1 MFLSI
6 VLSFIVRC
14 GIIMTFIIF
23 FIDHII
29 SRTFSLLFLHNN
41 FRFSTL
47 LCAAL
52 FSSTL
57 LTYSFLFFISYCRLL
72 FYPSTFTTP
81 HVRTLSYSLSPTVL
95 FSSIPSFYLHYSSC
109 TYSFQFFLTHC
120 SASRGERVSVEGPS
134 GLGKTRLLRAIA
146 QLDAPQGGTM
156 LIFEVNREETLQC

>member
-6 VLSFIVRC
+6 VISFIVRC

-29 SRTFSLLFLHNN
+29 SRTFPLLLLHNN

-47 LCAAL
+47 LCAVL

-57 LTYSFLFFISYCRLL
+57 YLRTVSYSLSPTVLFSSILSFYLHYSSCTYSFLFFVSHCRLL

-81 HVRTLSYSLSPTVL
+81 HVRTLSNSLYPIVL
-95 FSSIPSFYLHYSSC
+95 H
-109 TYSFQFFLTHC
+109 
-120 SASRGERVSVEGPS
+120 
-134 GLGKTRLLRAIA
+134 LG
-146 QLDAPQGGTM
+146 
-156 LIFEVNREETLQC
+156 VNVCLWRDLAV

>member
-23 FIDHII
+23 FIFQII
-29 SRTFSLLFLHNN
+29 SRTFPLLFLHNN

-47 LCAAL
+47 LCVVL

-57 LTYSFLFFISYCRLL
+57 YL
-72 FYPSTFTTP
+72 
-81 HVRTLSYSLSPTVL
+81 RTLSYSVSPTVL
-95 FSSIPSFYLHYSSC
+95 FYSILLPSLLLMYVLFPILNLLLSSSILSFYLHYSSC
-109 TYSFQFFLTHC
+109 TYSFLFFVSHC

-156 LIFEVNREETLQC
+156 SIFEVNRKETLQC

>member
-14 GIIMTFIIF
+14 GIIMTLIIF

-29 SRTFSLLFLHNN
+29 SRTFPLLLLRNN
-41 FRFSTL
+41 FRFSAL
-47 LCAAL
+47 LCAVL

-95 FSSIPSFYLHYSSC
+95 FSSLLFYPSTFTTPHVRTLSNSLYPTVLHLGANVYLWRD
-109 TYSFQFFLTHC
+109 L
-120 SASRGERVSVEGPS
+120 AV
-134 GLGKTRLLRAIA
+134 
-146 QLDAPQGGTM
+146 
-156 LIFEVNREETLQC
+156 